1 MIPVVAGS
9 NPVGH
14 PTLIQRIPPPQKW
27 LRPALS
33 AKSRVGDV
41 FIANVKA
48 AVEQINA
55 NRPGAAAAGDPEYL
69 HQLRVGMRRLRS
81 TLRAC
86 RALVRRKD
94 AARLDRRL
102 REALRAFGD
111 ARDWD
116 VLEGSLG
123 RSKLRRPASER
134 GEAARRK
141 ARATARSGRFRFL
154 SDETLAWAR
163 GRPWRVRSD
172 AGQPIEVFARGALER
187 AHRRLLEAVERVDWN
202 DAPGRHRVRI
212 LVKRLRYGCECF
224 AAAWPDSAMAPFLT
238 ALRRLQEILGDLN
251 DIEVQRRL
259 LADIA
264 GAGATLQVNARLR
277 KLGARER
284 GLIAKLRRAW
294 RAFAAVSPYW
304 RVPEAAPVGG

>member
-1 MIPVVAGS
+1 M
-9 NPVGH
+9 
-14 PTLIQRIPPPQKW
+14 QRIPPPQKW

-55 NRPGAAAAGDPEYL
+55 NRPGAGAAAGDPEHL

-86 RALVRRKD
+86 RPFLRRKE
-94 AARLDRRL
+94 AALLDGRL
-102 REALRAFGD
+102 REALRALGE

-116 VLEGSLG
+116 VFEGSLG
-123 RSKLRRPASER
+123 RSALRRPAGEL

-141 ARATARSGRFRFL
+141 ARASARSARFRFL
-154 SDETLAWAR
+154 ADEALAWAR
-163 GRPWRVRSD
+163 GRPWRAGSD
-172 AGQPIEVFARGALER
+172 AGRPMEDYARDALER
-187 AHRRLLEAVERVDWN
+187 AHLRLLEAAEQVDWR
-202 DAPGRHRVRI
+202 DAPRRHRVRI

-224 AAAWPDSAMAPFLT
+224 ASAWPDSAMAPFLME
-238 ALRRLQEILGDLN
+238 LRRLQEILGELN

-259 LADIA
+259 LAEISGMRAAPQA
-264 GAGATLQVNARLR
+264 GAWQR
-277 KLGARER
+277 KLDERER
-284 GLIAKLRRAW
+284 GLLVKLRRAW
-294 RAFAAVSPYW
+294 RSFETVSPYW
-304 RVPEAAPVGG
+304 RVPEAAPAGG

>member
-1 MIPVVAGS
+1 M
-9 NPVGH
+9 
-14 PTLIQRIPPPQKW
+14 QRIPPPQKW

-33 AKSRVGDV
+33 AKSRVGDA

-48 AVEQINA
+48 AVAQIHA
-55 NRPGAAAAGDPEYL
+55 NRPGAAAAGDPEHL
-69 HQLRVGMRRLRS
+69 HQLRVGLRRLRS

-102 REALRAFGD
+102 REALRAFGE

-116 VLEGSLG
+116 VFEATLG
-123 RSKLRRPASER
+123 RSALRRSASER

-141 ARATARSGRFRFL
+141 ARASARSARFRFL
-154 SDETLAWAR
+154 ADETLAWAR
-163 GRPWRVRSD
+163 GRPWRAGSD
-172 AGQPIEVFARGALER
+172 AGRPMEDFARDALER

-202 DAPGRHRVRI
+202 DAPRRHRVRI
-212 LVKRLRYGCECF
+212 LLKRLRYGCECF
-224 AAAWPDSAMAPFLT
+224 AAAWPDDAMEPFLKE
-238 ALRRLQEILGDLN
+238 LRRLQEILGELN

-264 GAGATLQVNARLR
+264 GAGAARQVELRLR
-277 KLGARER
+277 KLEGRER
-284 GLIAKLRRAW
+284 WLVAKLRRAW
-294 RAFAAVSPYW
+294 RVFEAVSPYW

>member
-1 MIPVVAGS
+1 
-9 NPVGH
+9 
-14 PTLIQRIPPPQKW
+14 LKQRILPPQKW

-33 AKSRVGDV
+33 AKSRAGDA

-48 AVEQINA
+48 AVEQVNA
-55 NRPGAAAAGDPEYL
+55 NRPGAVAAGDPEHL

-86 RALVRRKD
+86 RALLRRKE

-102 REALRAFGD
+102 REALRAFGE

-116 VLEGSLG
+116 VFEGSLG
-123 RSKLRRPASER
+123 RSALRRPARER
-134 GEAARRK
+134 GDAARRK
-141 ARATARSGRFRFL
+141 ARASARSAQFRFL

-163 GRPWRVRSD
+163 GRPWRARSN
-172 AGQPIEVFARGALER
+172 AGLPMEGFARDALER
-187 AHRRLLEAVERVDWN
+187 AHLRLLKAAEQVDWN
-202 DAPGRHRVRI
+202 DAPRRHRVRI

-224 AAAWPDSAMAPFLT
+224 AAAWLDSAMEPFLKE
-238 ALRRLQEILGDLN
+238 LRRLQEILGELN

-259 LADIA
+259 LAEIA
-264 GAGATLQVNARLR
+264 GAGATHPVTARLR

-284 GLIAKLRRAW
+284 GLIVKLRRAW
-294 RAFAAVSPYW
+294 RAFEPVSPYW